1 MNTDSHV
8 MPALQQD
15 AAARLEA
22 LLIGASNPDA

>member
-8 MPALQQD
+8 TPALQQD

-22 LLIGASNPDA
+22 LLIGA